1 MSRVGTS
8 QNKGCV
14 LLRVSEEAIHNT
26 CINDLPYHCLRI
38 VTYQLNDYSMSQIAF
53 LLQLARGYYTIKVYS
68 QDSQFDLIVDFEV

>member
-8 QNKGCV
+8 QNNECV
-14 LLRVSEEAIHNT
+14 LLRVSEEAICNA
-26 CINDLPYHCLRI
+26 CISDLPYHCLRI

-53 LLQLARGYYTIKVYS
+53 LLQLAREYYTIKVYS